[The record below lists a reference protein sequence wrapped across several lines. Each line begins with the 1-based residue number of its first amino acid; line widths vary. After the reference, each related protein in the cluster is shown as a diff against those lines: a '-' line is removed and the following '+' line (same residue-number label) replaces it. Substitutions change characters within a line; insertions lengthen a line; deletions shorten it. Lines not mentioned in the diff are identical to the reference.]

1 MPIHDRSI
9 DTPECQV
16 MRNQRGVCS
25 APVWGLSSLS
35 TPQDAHRL
43 CFIYTR
49 VNHGG
54 TLARASG
61 KTQNELKGR
70 WVVCVAPVAISELP
84 FLKDAAFSAN
94 GWKCA
99 DKERSKERQPSPS
112 RKTAQPKRSFQ
123 TPNFVL
129 KLLVCPSLL
138 LPLLKHYNQAF
149 IKILR

>member
-1 MPIHDRSI
+1 MPIYDRSI

-16 MRNQRGVCS
+16 VRNQRGVCS
-25 APVWGLSSLS
+25 VPVGVLSSLS

-49 VNHGG
+49 VSHGG

-70 WVVCVAPVAISELP
+70 CVVCVAPVAISELP
-84 FLKDAAFSAN
+84 FLRMPLSQLLGGSVQIKRKAKNSSPARVEKQLNLKGLFKDLV
-94 GWKCA
+94 
-99 DKERSKERQPSPS
+99 
-112 RKTAQPKRSFQ
+112 SFQ
-123 TPNFVL
+123 SCLSAP
-129 KLLVCPSLL
+129 PSCS
-138 LPLLKHYNQAF
+138 PFLKHYNQAF